1 MIAACADHAGSPSGI
16 AGRRRRLADGG
27 SAGQFAPWEEDIVGR
42 ALTDN
47 PAKDEVARFLASHP
61 DLEGIEYLISDSNG
75 VLRGKWAPP
84 QSLTKAASSGI
95 NMPLSIFGLDI
106 WGREVKDTGLHIESG
121 DRDGFCRMVPGSLR
135 IVPWASRPT
144 AQATISMWL
153 DGGAPYPL
161 DPRQQ
166 LAASVERLGR
176 LGMRAVSAFELEFY
190 LVEPNAVADGAVR
203 SVLSDQ
209 AGPERPNAYC
219 LADLST
225 YAGLFTDVRSAGLA
239 QGLPIDTIVSEAAA
253 GQFEVNLKHRA
264 DALAAADDALLLKRL
279 ICEVARRHGLVASFM
294 AKPFVDR
301 AGNGMHAHVSLVD
314 DDGRNV
320 FADPSTGAARLGQA
334 AAGLVEAMAASTL
347 VFVPTW
353 NGFRRMKPGSF
364 APTRAAW
371 GFNNRSVA
379 VRVPAS
385 EPLARRLEH
394 RVAGADANPH
404 LVLAAI
410 LNGMADGLE
419 REATPP
425 PPCESNAYEAGV
437 PHLPSTMAEALRQFD
452 KSEFVRRSFGAE
464 FRRVFAALKRNEME
478 AFMDEITPLERSTY
492 L

>member
-1 MIAACADHAGSPSGI
+1 
-16 AGRRRRLADGG
+16 
-27 SAGQFAPWEEDIVGR
+27 VGR

-47 PAKDEVARFLASHP
+47 PAKDEVARFLATHP
-61 DLEGIEYLISDSNG
+61 DLEGVEYLISDSNG

-84 QSLTKAASSGI
+84 QSLSKAASTGI

-106 WGREVKDTGLHIESG
+106 WGREVRDTGLHIESG

-135 IVPWASRPT
+135 VVPWASRPT
-144 AQATISMWL
+144 AQATVSMWL

-166 LAASVERLGR
+166 LAAAVERLAH
-176 LGMRAVSAFELEFY
+176 LGLHAVAAFELEFY
-190 LVEPNAVADGAVR
+190 LMEPQAPAAGAAVR
-203 SVLSDQ
+203 SVLSGA

-219 LADLST
+219 LSDLST
-225 YAGLFTDVRSAGLA
+225 YADLFTDVRSAGLA

-279 ICEVARRHGLVASFM
+279 ICEVARRHGLSASFM

-301 AGNGMHAHVSLVD
+301 AGNGMHAHVSLLD
-314 DDGRNV
+314 EDGRNV
-320 FADPSTGAARLGQA
+320 FADPSTGSARLGHA

-353 NGFRRMKPGSF
+353 NGYRRMKPGSF

-385 EPLARRLEH
+385 DPLARRLEH

-410 LNGMADGLE
+410 LNGMADGIE
-419 REATPP
+419 RAVPPP

-437 PHLPSTMAEALRQFD
+437 PHLPSTMHEALRQFE
-452 KSEFVRRSFGAE
+452 KSEFARRAFGAE
-464 FRRVFAALKRNEME
+464 FRRVFAALKRAEME
-478 AFMDEITPLERSTY
+478 TFVEEITPLERTTY